1 MERGNLSS
9 RCEGKTSSGEP
20 DKRESTD
27 AGHRGGSARSSGEV
41 PVMGMERRGRRIH
54 NGPEANW
61 KRDEPR
67 GQMECCYASQEATAA
82 WNTKSRMM
90 GDYQVRF
97 RERLG
102 VKFPR
107 PTRPA
112 LRPFESL
119 VGLGSRFARIRSLH
133 SATLRLAYARRNV
146 AGRNPLYA
154 MPLVKIRSACTSPPV
169 AAPRCTP
176 PAPQREPLVLLCFT
190 KRFVWSPQYGW
201 PQPRP
206 QATLGPPAMRHP
218 ARRQR
223 DTALQYHQA
232 GDRPLSGVRS
242 PLAAPYLSEPRP
254 AGREMKKGK
263 LKKLCDYWEGEAL
276 RRESDAAFWREQ
288 YLKRLAR

>member
-112 LRPFESL
+112 LRPL
-119 VGLGSRFARIRSLH
+119 NPGGLGPRSARIRSLH
-133 SATLRLAYARRNV
+133 FGHILARFCSPKRRRQESV
-146 AGRNPLYA
+146 ICKFLGGSL
-154 MPLVKIRSACTSPPV
+154 IRI
-169 AAPRCTP
+169 
-176 PAPQREPLVLLCFT
+176 L
-190 KRFVWSPQYGW
+190 
-201 PQPRP
+201 
-206 QATLGPPAMRHP
+206 RHP
-218 ARRQR
+218 WRKKQR
-223 DTALQYHQA
+223 IPIPQL
-232 GDRPLSGVRS
+232 
-242 PLAAPYLSEPRP
+242 
-254 AGREMKKGK
+254 
-263 LKKLCDYWEGEAL
+263 
-276 RRESDAAFWREQ
+276 
-288 YLKRLAR
+288 